1 MLNASVHCSFVPV
14 SLAFLFFDFLSP
26 KHGCSFRSMSGLN
39 PPQQDAVD
47 TLRGPLLVL
56 AGAGTGK
63 TRVVTFRIAKLI
75 REGIKP
81 DRILAV
87 TFTNKAANEMQER
100 IGELLGR
107 NLKSKPQV
115 STFHSLCVKILRRHI
130 RNLGYPAKFTIC
142 DRGDQESLARRVLRD
157 IRVSGDTLRPGDL
170 LAKISG
176 WKSRCLRPP
185 DALAVSDNDK
195 DHLAAIAYRRYQAS
209 LKAAG
214 GVDFDDLLLLT
225 EDLFESCGEVREQ
238 EASLFDHLLVDEYQD
253 TNGSQYRIVKGLAE
267 GHRNLC
273 VVGDDDQSIYGWR
286 GAEVEH
292 ILRFARDWP
301 DAKVVRLED
310 NYRSSGS
317 IIEMANRLIVFNS
330 KRHDKVLRAS
340 RGMGQKPQ
348 ILQFPNETQEAA
360 EVVAM
365 IRRRLQDPAVEPRDI
380 AILFR
385 TNEQPRAFESELRKA
400 KLPYVLIGGMSF
412 FDRKEVRD
420 TLAYLRL
427 VDSDDDEVSLLRV
440 INSPPRGVGQKAV
453 ERLIAKAVDE
463 GVPAWHLVREPRRLP
478 ELPPAARKGLAHL
491 LATIEEA
498 RRQAENGALSEM
510 AMWLLDQVG
519 YRQEIERLYPDA
531 NERDTRWDTVEQ
543 LINALAAHER
553 DAKAAS
559 LTHFLDEVAIG
570 GNDFGDE
577 KEKQISGNAI
587 VLMTLHSAKG
597 LEFPEVFLVGLEEG
611 ILPHHRSVAAEGE
624 AIDEERR
631 LCYVGI
637 TRAQERLTLTLP
649 LSRMKWGRPRDT
661 IPSRFLFEIMGKA
674 EHAAKYAK
682 RAKKQITGRPWKKA
696 RKKG

>member
-1 MLNASVHCSFVPV
+1 MA
-14 SLAFLFFDFLSP
+14 
-26 KHGCSFRSMSGLN
+26 GLN
-39 PPQQDAVD
+39 PPQAEAVN
-47 TLRGPLLVL
+47 TLKGPLLVL

-75 REGIKP
+75 REGIQP

-87 TFTNKAANEMQER
+87 TFTNKAASEMQER
-100 IGELLGR
+100 IGGLLGK
-107 NLKSKPQV
+107 NLPSKPHV

-130 RNLGYPAKFTIC
+130 RHLGYPAKFTIC

-157 IRVSGDTLRPGDL
+157 IRVSGETLRPGDL

-176 WKSRCLRPP
+176 WKSRCLRPN
-185 DALAVSDNDK
+185 DAVAVSDNDK

-209 LKAAG
+209 LKASG

-225 EDLFESCGEVREQ
+225 EDLFESCEEVRLE
-238 EASLFDHLLVDEYQD
+238 EAARFDHLLVDEYQD
-253 TNGSQYRIVKGLAE
+253 TNGSQYRIVKGLADQ
-267 GHRNLC
+267 HRNLC

-317 IIEMANRLIVFNS
+317 IIDMANRLIVFNS

-360 EVVAM
+360 EVVSM
-365 IRRRLQDPAVEPRDI
+365 IRRRLQDPAIEPKDI

-412 FDRKEVRD
+412 FDRKEIRD

-440 INSPPRGVGQKAV
+440 INSPPRGIGQKAV
-453 ERLIAKAVDE
+453 EKLIAKAVDE
-463 GVPAWHLVREPRRLP
+463 GVPAWHLVKEPRRRP
-478 ELPPAARKGLAHL
+478 ELPPAAKKGLDRL
-491 LATIEEA
+491 LAIVLEA
-498 RRQAENGALSEM
+498 RQQAERGSLADM
-510 AMWLLDQVG
+510 AMALLDQVG
-519 YRQEIERLYPDA
+519 YRQEIDRLYPEPSDREA
-531 NERDTRWDTVEQ
+531 RWDTIEQ
-543 LINALAAHER
+543 LVNALAAHER
-553 DAKAAS
+553 DTKTPS
-559 LTHFLDEVAIG
+559 LTTFLDDVAVA
-570 GNDFGDE
+570 GNDFGND
-577 KEKQISGNAI
+577 KEKQMSGNAI

-597 LEFPEVFLVGLEEG
+597 LEFPEVFLVGMEEG

-661 IPSRFLFEIMGKA
+661 IPSRFLFEILGKA
-674 EHAAKYAK
+674 ENAAKYAK
-682 RAKKQITGRPWKKA
+682 RAKQRVASDSRGPKKMPG
-696 RKKG
+696 KKRN

>member
-1 MLNASVHCSFVPV
+1 MA
-14 SLAFLFFDFLSP
+14 
-26 KHGCSFRSMSGLN
+26 GLN
-39 PPQQDAVD
+39 PPQAEAVN
-47 TLRGPLLVL
+47 TLEGPLLVL

-63 TRVVTFRIAKLI
+63 TRVVTFRIAHLI
-75 REGIKP
+75 REGIQP

-87 TFTNKAANEMQER
+87 TFTNKAASEMQER
-100 IGELLGR
+100 ISGLLGK
-107 NLKSKPQV
+107 NLPSKPQV

-130 RNLGYPAKFTIC
+130 RHLGYPAKFTIC

-157 IRVSGDTLRPGDL
+157 IRVSGETLRPGDL

-176 WKSRCLRPP
+176 WKSRCLRPN
-185 DALAVSDNDK
+185 DAVAVSDNDK

-209 LKAAG
+209 LKASG

-225 EDLFESCGEVREQ
+225 EDLFESNEEVRLE
-238 EASLFDHLLVDEYQD
+238 EAARFDHLLVDEYQD

-267 GHRNLC
+267 QHRNLC

-317 IIEMANRLIVFNS
+317 IIDMANRLIVFNS

-365 IRRRLQDPAVEPRDI
+365 IRRRLQDPAIEPKDI

-412 FDRKEVRD
+412 FDRKEIRD

-440 INSPPRGVGQKAV
+440 INSPPRGIGQKAV
-453 ERLIAKAVDE
+453 EKLIAKAVDE
-463 GVPAWHLVREPRRLP
+463 GVPAWHLVKEPRRRP
-478 ELPPAARKGLAHL
+478 ELPPAAKKGLDRL
-491 LATIEEA
+491 LAIILEA
-498 RRQAENGALSEM
+498 RQQAERGSLADM
-510 AMWLLDQVG
+510 AMALLDQVG
-519 YRQEIERLYPDA
+519 YRQEIDRLYPEASDREA
-531 NERDTRWDTVEQ
+531 RWDTIEQ

-553 DAKAAS
+553 DAKTPS
-559 LTHFLDEVAIG
+559 LTTFLDDVAVA
-570 GNDFGDE
+570 GNDFGND
-577 KEKQISGNAI
+577 KEKQMSGNAI

-597 LEFPEVFLVGLEEG
+597 LEFPEVFLVGMEEG

-661 IPSRFLFEIMGKA
+661 IPSRFLFEILGKA
-674 EHAAKYAK
+674 ENAAKYA
-682 RAKKQITGRPWKKA
+682 RKA
-696 RKKG
+696 RQRVAGDRQGPKKMPGRKRT

>member
-1 MLNASVHCSFVPV
+1 MA
-14 SLAFLFFDFLSP
+14 
-26 KHGCSFRSMSGLN
+26 GLN
-39 PPQQDAVD
+39 PPQAEAVN
-47 TLRGPLLVL
+47 TLEGPLLVL

-63 TRVVTFRIAKLI
+63 TRVVTFRIAHLI
-75 REGIKP
+75 REGIQP

-87 TFTNKAANEMQER
+87 TFTNKAASEMQER
-100 IGELLGR
+100 ISGLLGK
-107 NLKSKPQV
+107 NLPSKPQV

-130 RNLGYPAKFTIC
+130 RHLGYPAKFTIC

-157 IRVSGDTLRPGDL
+157 IRVSGETLRPGDL

-176 WKSRCLRPP
+176 WKSRCLRPN
-185 DALAVSDNDK
+185 DAVAVSDNDK

-209 LKAAG
+209 LKASG

-225 EDLFESCGEVREQ
+225 EDLFESNEEVRLE
-238 EASLFDHLLVDEYQD
+238 EAARFDHLLVDEYQD

-267 GHRNLC
+267 QHRNLC

-317 IIEMANRLIVFNS
+317 IIDMANRLIVFNS

-365 IRRRLQDPAVEPRDI
+365 IRRRLQDPAIEPKDI

-412 FDRKEVRD
+412 FDRKEIRD

-440 INSPPRGVGQKAV
+440 INSPPRGIGQKAV
-453 ERLIAKAVDE
+453 EKLIAKAVDE
-463 GVPAWHLVREPRRLP
+463 GVPAWHLVKEPRRRP
-478 ELPPAARKGLAHL
+478 ELPPAAKKGLDRL
-491 LATIEEA
+491 LAIILEA
-498 RRQAENGALSEM
+498 RQQAERGSLADM
-510 AMWLLDQVG
+510 AMALLDQVG
-519 YRQEIERLYPDA
+519 YRQEIDRLYPEASDREA
-531 NERDTRWDTVEQ
+531 RWDTIEQ
-543 LINALAAHER
+543 LINALAGHER
-553 DAKAAS
+553 DAKTPS
-559 LTHFLDEVAIG
+559 LTTFLDDVAVA
-570 GNDFGDE
+570 GNDFGND
-577 KEKQISGNAI
+577 KEKQMSGNAI

-597 LEFPEVFLVGLEEG
+597 LEFPEVFLVGMEEG

-661 IPSRFLFEIMGKA
+661 IPSRFLFEILGKA
-674 EHAAKYAK
+674 ENAAKYA
-682 RAKKQITGRPWKKA
+682 RKA
-696 RKKG
+696 RQRVAGDRQGPKKMPGRKRT